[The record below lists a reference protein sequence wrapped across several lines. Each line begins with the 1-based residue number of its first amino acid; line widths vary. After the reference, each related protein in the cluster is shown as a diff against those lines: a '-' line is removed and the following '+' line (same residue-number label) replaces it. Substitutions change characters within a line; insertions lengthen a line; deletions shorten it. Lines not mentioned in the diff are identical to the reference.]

1 LNSNFANFCPS
12 CALSLAFDGYRNRN
26 GNQFS
31 NFIPSDAP
39 PQMPQQVAGSQVPQ
53 LLIGIGV
60 LGLAV
65 ALIIKVSK

>member
-1 LNSNFANFCPS
+1 
-12 CALSLAFDGYRNRN
+12 
-26 GNQFS
+26 
-31 NFIPSDAP
+31 
-39 PQMPQQVAGSQVPQ
+39 MPQQVAGSQIPQ